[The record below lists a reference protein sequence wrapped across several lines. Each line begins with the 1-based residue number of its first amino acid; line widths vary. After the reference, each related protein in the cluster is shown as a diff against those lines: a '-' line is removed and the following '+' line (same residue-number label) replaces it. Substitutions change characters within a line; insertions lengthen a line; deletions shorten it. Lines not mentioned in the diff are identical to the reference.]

1 MYSKSTVRAYPRV
14 MRRKLSVLVA
24 VAAIVV
30 VATGCSGT
38 TSTASP
44 VTSMAPTPVASAM
57 SSSAASQAPASPAVS
72 STPIKI
78 GVMAICG
85 GPFATYEQEAF
96 LGAKY
101 ALVKLADGQPAGQG
115 PEDAVLNAT
124 VAGRPIQ
131 LYFGCTD
138 ATPDVA
144 VAQARLLVE
153 QKKVDILLGPES
165 GDEGVAIA
173 NYAKTQPGVTF
184 VNGTSGAQQ
193 TTLQVKAP
201 NFFRFGG
208 DGAQWMAGVGTYA
221 YKTLGWRNVAI
232 LAEDYSYPYTLAAGF
247 IAEFCAEGGKIAQRT
262 WVPLGVADYSPYVAQ
277 LPRNIDGTLLLT
289 GGTDTTSALSSYIAI
304 GGNPSKMMLGGSSV
318 MDPASFGTG
327 DSLVGMVG
335 GAPVPLGGT
344 DSVWT
349 DYVNSI
355 GNVYPDV
362 PAQSLFTVIYY
373 DGMQAILEGL
383 TKVNGDL
390 SNNES
395 AFQAAL
401 TSLTPSF
408 PNGNIKLDANRDS
421 VQPAYVV
428 QFAKTNGTLGF
439 KLLKTVASVDQTFG
453 GLFSA
458 TSPTP
463 SRTDPACQAG
473 TPPPWASGF

>member
-1 MYSKSTVRAYPRV
+1 
-14 MRRKLSVLVA
+14 
-24 VAAIVV
+24 
-30 VATGCSGT
+30 
-38 TSTASP
+38 
-44 VTSMAPTPVASAM
+44 
-57 SSSAASQAPASPAVS
+57 
-72 STPIKI
+72 
-78 GVMAICG
+78 
-85 GPFATYEQEAF
+85 
-96 LGAKY
+96 
-101 ALVKLADGQPAGQG
+101 
-115 PEDAVLNAT
+115 
-124 VAGRPIQ
+124 
-131 LYFGCTD
+131 
-138 ATPDVA
+138 
-144 VAQARLLVE
+144 
-153 QKKVDILLGPES
+153 
-165 GDEGVAIA
+165 
-173 NYAKTQPGVTF
+173 
-184 VNGTSGAQQ
+184 
-193 TTLQVKAP
+193 
-201 NFFRFGG
+201 
-208 DGAQWMAGVGTYA
+208 MAGVGTYA